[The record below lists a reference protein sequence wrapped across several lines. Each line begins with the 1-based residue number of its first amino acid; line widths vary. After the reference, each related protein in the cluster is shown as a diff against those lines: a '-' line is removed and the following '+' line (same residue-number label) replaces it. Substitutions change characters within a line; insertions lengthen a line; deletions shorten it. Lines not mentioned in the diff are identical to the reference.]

1 MFVNASYYHSSE
13 GTVIVTDAKRHAG
26 ALLQALEEGV
36 QDKQKKEEMMLGS
49 LKEILEIILQY
60 IVEISTVGLEMAGI
74 IVLVSSAVVCFVK
87 WVKRDRDE
95 IRLDLAQ
102 GIALA
107 LEFKMGGEVLRT
119 VVVREWSE
127 LGILGAI
134 ILLRAA
140 LTFLI
145 HWEINNE
152 KKEKAGKQHKPADK
166 ELRGG
171 RKKDKDHEEDQ
182 D

>member
-1 MFVNASYYHSSE
+1 MEIFLSE
-13 GTVIVTDAKRHAG
+13 
-26 ALLQALEEGV
+26 LETYMY
-36 QDKQKKEEMMLGS
+36 D
-49 LKEILEIILQY
+49 
-60 IVEISTVGLEMAGI
+60 IVEVCTSLLEFFGI
-74 IVLVSSAVVCFVK
+74 VVLVTSAVRVFIR
-87 WVKRDRDE
+87 WARRDRKN

-134 ILLRAA
+134 IVLRAM

-145 HWEINNE
+145 HWEIKNE
-152 KKEKAGKQHKPADK
+152 KKDMTGNTPSSAV
-166 ELRGG
+166 
-171 RKKDKDHEEDQ
+171 EEPLDR
-182 D
+182 DNSV